1 MSTFRK
7 FGAALSDS
15 SLQNFTCE
23 LTSCAELIEREAN
36 TMMHERNEEEAE
48 ANSRFRNVSTRF
60 FSSTSSQQANQ
71 QRFMTRQR
79 VLDFCCEYDYM
90 VPWKQVCKAGST
102 DLFLKCPHYKAWRDR
117 TERSPLVYTAKLGAG
132 KSVMLASI
140 VDDLHLHVA
149 CQDTTV
155 AFFFA
160 RYDVAETLK
169 ARTAIGSLVRQFLSQ
184 VVDLRQACQVLEATS
199 HRIPFERMLGLLQ
212 SVLKPDFKAFVVVD
226 GLDEMS
232 TDERELFLR
241 DLYNLKA
248 SFQLSICLSF
258 RQEPNTSLN
267 IGPASRFNAK
277 IVPIPPNTSEIETFI
292 TEELERRLES
302 RRLEIRDPI
311 LPLEIR
317 DSLVEGSQ
325 GMFLWVVLQIESLC
339 AMQTDAEIRHALN
352 DLPKDLSETFSRTL
366 QRANKPGNLYQK
378 RILELITVAQRQLTT
393 EELREALSV
402 TPGDTNWNPS
412 QLLNNIYS
420 TLTCC
425 GGLVV
430 LDEEELTLHF
440 VHNSV
445 KQYLTTGLN
454 NSADNMVDLVN
465 AHRRMSDIIMTYLYR
480 AEFTKQVSKQAIPEV
495 SASLAMDK
503 IICSTGHTLNDSSKL
518 AMKLLRKKTPLKFNI
533 AKPLANALNPWNT
546 FERNDFLHNYAKTFW
561 ASHLASSLPLS
572 SQITPLFERLCDGN
586 VLLPIE
592 SDDVK
597 RLFQRAVVTGSVEL
611 AAHLINACNANVN
624 WKLDSNRR
632 TALHLSVMHNF
643 GNLTELLLNSEN
655 IDVGAMDVAYAT
667 PMRLAAKKGF
677 PLIYLAAKCGQRS
690 IIAQLI
696 KQSQEERNHLVTMW
710 NTIERAA
717 LEVRPEMIHLILD
730 EDVVQQEHAEITKCL
745 LESQRVPP
753 QTVYGHESS
762 RSSHSEALGRTVS
775 PNAATLLHIAAR
787 LGWAW
792 AMALANAIGDIDFNE
807 LDPHGLTPLLLAAKF
822 GQKDVVRVLIHIP
835 NVNLRA
841 TDPYGNTAV
850 QLALQYGHRDIVT
863 LLSGS
868 LQS

>member
-1 MSTFRK
+1 
-7 FGAALSDS
+7 
-15 SLQNFTCE
+15 
-23 LTSCAELIEREAN
+23 
-36 TMMHERNEEEAE
+36 
-48 ANSRFRNVSTRF
+48 
-60 FSSTSSQQANQ
+60 
-71 QRFMTRQR
+71 
-79 VLDFCCEYDYM
+79 
-90 VPWKQVCKAGST
+90 
-102 DLFLKCPHYKAWRDR
+102 
-117 TERSPLVYTAKLGAG
+117 
-132 KSVMLASI
+132 
-140 VDDLHLHVA
+140 
-149 CQDTTV
+149 
-155 AFFFA
+155 
-160 RYDVAETLK
+160 
-169 ARTAIGSLVRQFLSQ
+169 
-184 VVDLRQACQVLEATS
+184 
-199 HRIPFERMLGLLQ
+199 
-212 SVLKPDFKAFVVVD
+212 
-226 GLDEMS
+226 
-232 TDERELFLR
+232 
-241 DLYNLKA
+241 
-248 SFQLSICLSF
+248 
-258 RQEPNTSLN
+258 
-267 IGPASRFNAK
+267 
-277 IVPIPPNTSEIETFI
+277 
-292 TEELERRLES
+292 
-302 RRLEIRDPI
+302 
-311 LPLEIR
+311 
-317 DSLVEGSQ
+317 
-325 GMFLWVVLQIESLC
+325 
-339 AMQTDAEIRHALN
+339 
-352 DLPKDLSETFSRTL
+352 
-366 QRANKPGNLYQK
+366 
-378 RILELITVAQRQLTT
+378 
-393 EELREALSV
+393 
-402 TPGDTNWNPS
+402 
-412 QLLNNIYS
+412 
-420 TLTCC
+420 
-425 GGLVV
+425 
-430 LDEEELTLHF
+430 
-440 VHNSV
+440 
-445 KQYLTTGLN
+445 
-454 NSADNMVDLVN
+454 MVDLVN

-503 IICSTGHTLNDSSKL
+503 IIWSTAHTLNDSNKL

-533 AKPLANALNPWNT
+533 AKPLANAWNPWST

-572 SQITPLFERLCDGN
+572 SQITPLFQRLCDEN

-597 RLFQRAVVTGSVEL
+597 QLFQRAVVTGSVEL

-717 LEVRPEMIHLILD
+717 LEVRPEMIQLLLD

-762 RSSHSEALGRTVS
+762 RSSHLEALSRTVS

-787 LGWAW
+787 LGWVW
-792 AMALANAIGDIDFNE
+792 AMPLANAIGDIDFNK
-807 LDPHGLTPLLLAAKF
+807 LDSHGLTPLLLAAKF
-822 GQKDVVRVLIHIP
+822 GQKHVVRVLIHIP
-835 NVNLRA
+835 NVNLRV

-868 LQS
+868 LRS